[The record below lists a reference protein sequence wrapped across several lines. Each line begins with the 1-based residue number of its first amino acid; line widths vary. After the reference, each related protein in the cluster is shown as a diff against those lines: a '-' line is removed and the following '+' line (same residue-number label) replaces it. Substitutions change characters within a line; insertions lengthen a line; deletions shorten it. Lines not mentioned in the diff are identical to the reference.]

1 VDSEEYTAARGL
13 GRALAEHGFVVVN
26 GGFEG
31 VMAAVSQ
38 GAREGGG
45 RAIGVTVELLAQT
58 RSANPWIDQEVRTA
72 ALLERID
79 KLIELGDGY
88 AVLPGGAGT
97 LLELGAVWNLSLLG
111 AMHGKPIVVVG
122 LGWQRVLEAMVE
134 HLHALPADLEYL
146 TLAPDAQ
153 SAARILSVR
162 LLRWQAEP
170 SG

>member
-1 VDSEEYTAARGL
+1 
-13 GRALAEHGFVVVN
+13 VVT
-26 GGFEG
+26 GGYEG

-45 RAIGVTVELLAQT
+45 RAVGVTVELLAQS
-58 RSANPWIDQEVRTA
+58 RSPNPWVDQEIRTA

-97 LLELGAVWNLSLLG
+97 LLELGAVWNLALLG

-122 LGWQRVLEAMVE
+122 TGWERVLHTMVE
-134 HLHALPADLEYL
+134 RLHTLEGDLAFL
-146 TLAPDAQ
+146 TLAATAEE
-153 SAARILSVR
+153 AADILAER
-162 LLRWQAEP
+162 LRV
-170 SG
+170 

>member
-1 VDSEEYTAARGL
+1 
-13 GRALAEHGFVVVN
+13 VVVN

-58 RSANPWIDQEVRTA
+58 RSANPWIDQEIRTA

-79 KLIELGDGY
+79 KLIELGDAY

-122 LGWQRVLEAMVE
+122 LGWQRVLETMVE
-134 HLHALPADLEYL
+134 HLHTLPADLEHL
-146 TLAPDAQ
+146 ILAPDAE
-153 SAARILSVR
+153 SAARILSER
-162 LLRWQAEP
+162 LR
-170 SG
+170 G

>member
-1 VDSEEYTAARGL
+1 
-13 GRALAEHGFVVVN
+13 VVS

-45 RAIGVTVELLAQT
+45 RAIGVTVELLAQS
-58 RSANPWIDQEVRTA
+58 RSPNAWIDQEIRTA

-79 KLIELGDGY
+79 KLIELGHGY

-97 LLELGAVWNLSLLG
+97 MLELGAVWNLALLG

-122 LGWQRVLEAMVE
+122 LGWQRVLETMVE
-134 HLHALPADLEYL
+134 HLHVLPADLEYL
-146 TLAPDAQ
+146 TLAPDAEAAAEIL
-153 SAARILSVR
+153 AAR
-162 LLRWQAEP
+162 LRP
-170 SG
+170 

>member
-1 VDSEEYTAARGL
+1 
-13 GRALAEHGFVVVN
+13 
-26 GGFEG
+26 
-31 VMAAVSQ
+31 MAAVSH

-111 AMHGKPIVVVG
+111 ALHGKPIVVVG
-122 LGWQRVLEAMVE
+122 MGWQRVLETMIE
-134 HLHALPADLEYL
+134 HLHALPADLEHL
-146 TLAPDAQ
+146 TFAPTAEAAASLL
-153 SAARILSVR
+153 SAR
-162 LLRWQAEP
+162 LLKE
-170 SG
+170 